1 MTKFSAVLFDL
12 GGVLTQ
18 PLTPLVIEA
27 ALATGLDLSGLQEV
41 VRPMFVSEGDGD
53 EAAHQM
59 ERGELSLDE
68 FIEQVENGGTD
79 GGTDHL
85 GEVLRALFIP
95 TSEHYVFQHFS
106 PHPEMV
112 SFVQSV
118 QAAGY
123 VTAVVSNVIAEWLPT
138 WTKVLSES
146 GLVFDELIMS
156 CEVGLR
162 KPNSAMYLHAVDR
175 LGRFGVRPES
185 ALFIDD
191 FSPMAAGAEKVGM
204 TAVTLVDH
212 HQAITD
218 AGMLL
223 GLSPIV

>member
-18 PLTPLVIEA
+18 PLSPLVIEA
-27 ALATGLDLSGLQEV
+27 AVATGLDLSGLQEV

-53 EAAHQM
+53 DGAHQM
-59 ERGELSLDE
+59 ERGELSLNE
-68 FIEQVENGGTD
+68 FIEQIGNARAAGGND
-79 GGTDHL
+79 QL

-95 TSEHYVFQHFS
+95 TSQHYVFQRFA

-123 VTAVVSNVIAEWLPT
+123 ATAVVSNVIAEWLPT
-138 WTKVLSES
+138 WEKVLAES
-146 GLVFDELIMS
+146 GVAFDEVIMS

-162 KPNSAMYLHAVDR
+162 KPNRAMYLHAVDR
-175 LGRFGVRPES
+175 LSRFGVRPES

-191 FSPMAAGAEKVGM
+191 FPPMAAGAEQVGM
-204 TAVTLVDH
+204 TALTLVDH
-212 HQAITD
+212 HQTISEAVT
-218 AGMLL
+218 LL
-223 GLSPIV
+223 GLKPVV